1 MASSAGGIYSGSFSL
16 TQMTV
21 AQINLSH
28 KGTPYGNGSEQQV
41 LRSFVR
47 EEGGHSSSGFSH
59 PALEVKSAFLC
70 EYAAHIAPRLTSG
83 ESIVPRIQKDP
94 NEHLIQSGR

>member
-1 MASSAGGIYSGSFSL
+1 MGNCQWATRNHAAQGRFERDDYNTMASNAGGVYSGRFFFTPMSL
-16 TQMTV
+16 VRTDS
-21 AQINLSH
+21 SH

-70 EYAAHIAPRLTSG
+70 ESMIYHTT
-83 ESIVPRIQKDP
+83 
-94 NEHLIQSGR
+94 